1 MRPTRVTSRVGLRLF
16 GAILGLAAAGTG
28 ATQAPERQ
36 QELELPGLG
45 VVLKVGWQLV
55 LYHRCGFAVPE
66 TWHSTADRSILLG
79 SDGSSLAVASVDF
92 PSWLAHKAQVRAAFG
107 RVNVLH
113 EDSERRLW
121 FEIGDRHRMQHYI
134 DVSSGHGACIG
145 ILEIHGGTALKADDI
160 MRIVDS
166 IGPVPEHWSPAS
178 K

>member
-55 LYHRCGFAVPE
+55 LYHGCGFAAPE
-66 TWHSTADRSILLG
+66 NWLSTADRSTLLG
-79 SDGSSLAVASVDF
+79 SDGSSLAVASLDF
-92 PSWLAHKAQVRAAFG
+92 PSWPAHKAQVRAAFG

-113 EDSERRLW
+113 EDSGRRLW
-121 FEIGDRHRMQHYI
+121 FEIGDRYRTQHYI
-134 DVSSGHGACIG
+134 DVSTGHGACIG
-145 ILEIHGGTALKADDI
+145 ILEIHEGTALTTDDI
-160 MRIVDS
+160 QRIIDG
-166 IGPVPEHWSPAS
+166 IGPVPEHWSPPS
-178 K
+178 R